1 MGNARWQDAGVGVRA
16 WLTNSRHSYHSAASE
31 APACYKKSEDST
43 AGSCA
48 MMPNT
53 TMQPTNGADR
63 FRPIGSSGAPFAADR
78 EAVSQTEG
86 TEGSWAIKFIAW
98 RLSSIPT
105 SEKTSYFSPRRST
118 SGSSILRRIELPP
131 FPYGK
136 NKAASIRS
144 NTALHS
150 SMHPVMPNQMKLLP
164 Q

>member
-78 EAVSQTEG
+78 EAVSQPG
-86 TEGSWAIKFIAW
+86 TGSEPTGSEAEAW
-98 RLSSIPT
+98 PQNGVIHHEET
-105 SEKTSYFSPRRST
+105 S
-118 SGSSILRRIELPP
+118 
-131 FPYGK
+131 
-136 NKAASIRS
+136 
-144 NTALHS
+144 
-150 SMHPVMPNQMKLLP
+150 
-164 Q
+164 